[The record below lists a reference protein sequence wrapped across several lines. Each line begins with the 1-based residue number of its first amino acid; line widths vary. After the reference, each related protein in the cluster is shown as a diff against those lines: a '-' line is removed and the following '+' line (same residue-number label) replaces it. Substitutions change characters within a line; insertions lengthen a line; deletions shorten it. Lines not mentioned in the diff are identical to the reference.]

1 LKIATGFQS
10 ELPALLAQRKHFTH
24 LPQKILNSTEVL
36 EQVNTDSGRY
46 YKTPTGELYP
56 SVTTVT
62 GLIGLDAIKK
72 WRARVGD
79 EEANRISSQAATR
92 GTRIHQLCED
102 YLNNDDIDSAKY
114 TLYDAENFKELKP
127 ALDANIDNIHLQE
140 ERLYSDYLRIAGT
153 VDCVAEWKGKLAII
167 DFKTARK
174 AKNREYILNYFC
186 QATAYAIMYEER
198 FNIPVSRIVIL
209 ISVDGEPPQ
218 IFEDYR
224 DHYVKPL
231 LDIREEYK
239 LKYGV

>member
-1 LKIATGFQS
+1 M
-10 ELPALLAQRKHFTH
+10 
-24 LPQKILNSTEVL
+24 L

-62 GLIGLDAIKK
+62 GLMGLDAIKK

-102 YLNNDDIDSAKY
+102 YLNNDDIDTSKY
-114 TLYDAENFKELKP
+114 SFNDAANFKELKP
-127 ALDANIDNIHLQE
+127 ELDANIDNIHLQE
-140 ERLYSDYLRIAGT
+140 ERLYSDYLKIAGT
-153 VDCVAEWKGKLAII
+153 VDCVAEWKGKLSII

-174 AKNREYILNYFC
+174 AKNRDYILNYFC

-209 ISVDGEPPQ
+209 ISVDDEPPQ
-218 IFEDYR
+218 IFEDRR
-224 DHYVKPL
+224 DYYIKPL
-231 LDIREEYK
+231 MDIREQYR

>member
-1 LKIATGFQS
+1 
-10 ELPALLAQRKHFTH
+10 
-24 LPQKILNSTEVL
+24 VL

-62 GLIGLDAIKK
+62 GLMGLDAIKK

-102 YLNNDDIDSAKY
+102 YLNNDDIDPTKY